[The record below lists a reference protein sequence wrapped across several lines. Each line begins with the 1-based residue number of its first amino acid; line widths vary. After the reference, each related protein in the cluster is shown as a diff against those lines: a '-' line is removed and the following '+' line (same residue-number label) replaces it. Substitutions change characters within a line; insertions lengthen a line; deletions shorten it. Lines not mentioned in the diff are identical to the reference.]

1 MSHNTTLLNMKKS
14 QAMTKHQFKQALE
27 DILLTYFRDNQD
39 KKNLSDG
46 IDFDYIRETRNEDSY
61 GFVTFRNNKKDV
73 TLKIKALDYYD
84 AELGI

>member
-46 IDFDYIRETRNEDSY
+46 IVSTKLRIDLIIAF
-61 GFVTFRNNKKDV
+61 
-73 TLKIKALDYYD
+73 
-84 AELGI
+84 

>member
-1 MSHNTTLLNMKKS
+1 MKKS

-39 KKNLSDG
+39 KKNLPDG
-46 IDFDYIRETRNEDSY
+46 IDFDYIREIRNEDSY

-73 TLKIKALDYYD
+73 TLKIKALAYYD

>member
-1 MSHNTTLLNMKKS
+1 MKKS

-39 KKNLSDG
+39 RKDLPYG
-46 IDFDYIRETRNEDSY
+46 IDFDYIRESRNEDSY
-61 GFVTFRNNKKDV
+61 GFVKFRNSKKDV

>member
-1 MSHNTTLLNMKKS
+1 MKKS

-46 IDFDYIRETRNEDSY
+46 IDFDYIREIPNKHSY
-61 GFVTFRNNKKDV
+61 GFVTFRSGKKDV
-73 TLKIKALDYYD
+73 TLDIKALDYY
-84 AELGI
+84 I

>member
-1 MSHNTTLLNMKKS
+1 
-14 QAMTKHQFKQALE
+14 MTKHQFKQALE

-39 KKNLSDG
+39 RKDLPYG
-46 IDFDYIRETRNEDSY
+46 IDFDYIRESRNEDSY
-61 GFVTFRNNKKDV
+61 GFVKFRNSKKDV

>member
-1 MSHNTTLLNMKKS
+1 MKKS
-14 QAMTKHQFKQALE
+14 QAMTKRQFKQALE

-39 KKNLSDG
+39 KKNLPDG
-46 IDFDYIRETRNEDSY
+46 IDFDYIRESPNKDSH
-61 GFVTFRNNKKDV
+61 GFVTFRSGKKDV